1 MKITKGRLQQIIQE
15 ELSRVLKEQYNPDF
29 DEVFM
34 VITALSGG
42 GMEFWPNERKP
53 DFYNSYDDA
62 YAAAKKVN
70 RSNVENKF
78 YRPESATDVVLHLRR
93 TGDRRLGSI
102 KQLTQT
108 YLDEKV
114 KADNDLDTDNDGKIS
129 GAELADELRDM
140 ADDLYVVIGTRGHG
154 QQNMHPE
161 ALSKEEA
168 KNLADERNM
177 SRQDSFPPEHYHVK
191 PLTKAAKHVSMG
203 SSARAVLNTLLDD
216 YKVDPE

>member
-15 ELSRVLKEQYNPDF
+15 ELSSVLKEQYNPDF

-42 GMEFWPNERKP
+42 GMEFWPNESKP

-62 YAAAKKVN
+62 YAVAKKVN

-78 YRPESATDVVLHLRR
+78 YRPESATDVVFHLRR

-114 KADNDLDTDNDGKIS
+114 EADNDLDTDNDGKIS
-129 GAELADELRDM
+129 GAELSAELRDM
-140 ADDLYVVIGTRGHG
+140 ADDLYVVIGNRGHG
-154 QQNMHPE
+154 QQNMYPE
-161 ALSKEEA
+161 ALPKEKAEGIA
-168 KNLADERNM
+168 RKRNM

-203 SSARAVLNTLLDD
+203 SSARAVLNKLLDE
-216 YKVDPE
+216 YGADPE

>member
-1 MKITKGRLQQIIQE
+1 MKITKSRLQQIIQE
-15 ELSRVLKEQYNPDF
+15 ELSRVLKEEYNRDF

-42 GMEFWPNERKP
+42 GMEFWPKESEP

-108 YLDEKV
+108 YIDKRVE
-114 KADNDLDTDNDGKIS
+114 ADNDLDTDNDGKIS
-129 GAELADELRDM
+129 GAELSAELRDM
-140 ADDLYVVIGTRGHG
+140 ADDLYVVIGNAGRGR
-154 QQNMHPE
+154 QNMWPSSDE
-161 ALSKEEA
+161 PGVYSKEEA
-168 KNLADERNM
+168 ERIAKERDF
-177 SRQDSFPPEHYHVK
+177 SQVRYHAK
-191 PLTKAAKHVSMG
+191 PLVKASEFVSMG
-203 SSARAVLNTLLDD
+203 TRARAGLNKLLDK
-216 YKVDPE
+216 YGVE

>member
-1 MKITKGRLQQIIQE
+1 MKITKSRLQQIIKE
-15 ELSRVLKEQYNPDF
+15 ELSRVLKEEYNPDF

-42 GMEFWPNERKP
+42 GMEFWPNEREP

-93 TGDRRLGSI
+93 AGDRRLGSI
-102 KQLTQT
+102 KQKTQT
-108 YLDEKV
+108 YFDEKV

-140 ADDLYVVIGTRGHG
+140 ADDLYVVIGNRGHG

-203 SSARAVLNTLLDD
+203 TRARMGLNKLLDK
-216 YKVDPE
+216 YGVDPE

>member
-1 MKITKGRLQQIIQE
+1 MKITKSKLQQIIQE

-42 GMEFWPNERKP
+42 GLEFWPNESEP

-62 YAAAKKVN
+62 YAVAKKVN

-93 TGDRRLGSI
+93 TGDPRLGSI
-102 KQLTQT
+102 KQKTQT

-129 GAELADELRDM
+129 GAEQQMSLEIWLMTYTLSLATAVTVNKICIPKLSLKKKLR
-140 ADDLYVVIGTRGHG
+140 A
-154 QQNMHPE
+154 
-161 ALSKEEA
+161 
-168 KNLADERNM
+168 
-177 SRQDSFPPEHYHVK
+177 
-191 PLTKAAKHVSMG
+191 
-203 SSARAVLNTLLDD
+203 
-216 YKVDPE
+216 

>member
-1 MKITKGRLQQIIQE
+1 MKITKSRLQQIIKE
-15 ELSRVLKEQYNPDF
+15 ELSRVLKEEYNPDF

-78 YRPESATDVVLHLRR
+78 YRPESVTDVVLHLRR

-102 KQLTQT
+102 KQKTQT
-108 YLDEKV
+108 YLEK
-114 KADNDLDTDNDGKIS
+114 G
-129 GAELADELRDM
+129 
-140 ADDLYVVIGTRGHG
+140 
-154 QQNMHPE
+154 P
-161 ALSKEEA
+161 
-168 KNLADERNM
+168 
-177 SRQDSFPPEHYHVK
+177 HVC
-191 PLTKAAKHVSMG
+191 
-203 SSARAVLNTLLDD
+203 
-216 YKVDPE
+216 YQ